1 MATNEVRA
9 EQRGEI
15 VAIPRSTWKAIT
27 WAASVAALG
36 IAGFVWGSG
45 NKINYVNGEVKNAL
59 YRIEQLE
66 SFATVGKRF
75 TRLDGN
81 NLEKRIDKIEKIC
94 ESHRGE
100 KAHRE
105 QIQLN
110 REILW
115 RIDKLEKQA
124 HSSGSLDYFKNGNMK

>member
-1 MATNEVRA
+1 MAGTE
-9 EQRGEI
+9 EQEERRGDT

-45 NKINYVNGEVKNAL
+45 TKIDDVKSDVKNAL
-59 YRIEQLE
+59 YRIEHLE
-66 SFATVGKRF
+66 DFATAGKRF
-75 TRLDGN
+75 TRDDGN
-81 NLEKRIDKIEKIC
+81 SLEKRIDKVEKNC
-94 ESHRGE
+94 ELHREE

-105 QIQLN
+105 QVQLN

-115 RIDKLEKQA
+115 RIDKLERQS
-124 HSSGSLDYFKNGNMK
+124 HSSGSLDYLQGGKMK